1 AAERYLFKVP
11 PKLDIRAVRDRLRKV
26 FRDGLIADYSEA
38 HPLIEQGL
46 RQSTTFLSLV
56 SLIALVIG
64 ALGVA
69 TAIQAHLQQKM
80 DSIAIMKCLGAKSAQ
95 VLRIYVLQTVGL
107 GLVGSALGIALG
119 SIVQMVFPVFLQKY
133 FHMDAVPGFDLIS
146 ALQGLLVGVL
156 TVLLFTVP
164 PLMSIRNIRPALIFR
179 REMAAPRTG
188 FAV

>member
-1 AAERYLFKVP
+1 M
-11 PKLDIRAVRDRLRKV
+11 
-26 FRDGLIADYSEA
+26 IADYSEA

-95 VLRIYVLQTVGL
+95 VLRIYVLQTAGL
-107 GLVGSALGIALG
+107 GLAGSLAGIALG
-119 SIVQMVFPVFLQKY
+119 SLVQMAFPLFLARY
-133 FHMDAVPGFDLIS
+133 FQVSMAPRFDFVS
-146 ALQGLLVGVL
+146 ALQGLIVGLL
-156 TVLLFTVP
+156 TVLLFTD
-164 PLMSIRNIRPALIFR
+164 PA
-179 REMAAPRTG
+179 AARHPAYPARL
-188 FAV
+188 